1 MATSADAMSAAADLL
16 ENRKTIAETRARLQQ
31 LDAEITAAEAAL
43 DKALKGGDA
52 AAATFAE
59 AAHAQ
64 RERAEAAELRRVR
77 LIEREQAE
85 QTHAQWEKDV
95 ANDLYGRRHP
105 PEPPTADSVE
115 VPPEPEPPSA
125 KKLEA
130 EDKALRG
137 FISGIAPAA
146 DAAKKYADLLAE
158 RDALRALMAEACA
171 ATSSLLSAARDA
183 AALADARLAE
193 EEARRRQELAALE
206 ATRDETAGHIAKLR
220 KLLGMK

>member
-1 MATSADAMSAAADLL
+1 TPRRRWQCGWCC
-16 ENRKTIAETRARLQQ
+16 RKPQRYRIPP
-31 LDAEITAAEAAL
+31 
-43 DKALKGGDA
+43 GP
-52 AAATFAE
+52 FP
-59 AAHAQ
+59 AAHHG
-64 RERAEAAELRRVR
+64 RGPDR
-77 LIEREQAE
+77 LPHR
-85 QTHAQWEKDV
+85 
-95 ANDLYGRRHP
+95 RRHP
-105 PEPPTADSVE
+105 PEPPKADGIE

-137 FISGIAPAA
+137 FISGMAPAA
-146 DAAKKYADLLAE
+146 DAAKKYADLLTE

-171 ATSSLLSAARDA
+171 ATSSLMSAAQDA

-206 ATRDETAGHIAKLR
+206 AAKDETAGRIAKLR

>member
-1 MATSADAMSAAADLL
+1 VSAAADLL
-16 ENRKTIAETRARLQQ
+16 ENRKTIAETRARLRQ
-31 LDAEITAAEAAL
+31 LDAEINAAEAAL

-59 AAHAQ
+59 AARAQ

-77 LIEREQAE
+77 LIEREHAE
-85 QTHAQWEKDV
+85 QAHAQWEKDV
-95 ANDLYGRRHP
+95 ENGDIYGRRHP
-105 PEPPTADSVE
+105 PEPPKADGIE

-171 ATSSLLSAARDA
+171 ATSSLLSAAQDA

-206 ATRDETAGHIAKLR
+206 ATRDETAGRIAKLR

>member
-1 MATSADAMSAAADLL
+1 MSAAADLL

-59 AAHAQ
+59 AARTQ

-85 QTHAQWEKDV
+85 QAHAQWQKDV
-95 ANDLYGRRHP
+95 ESDPYGRRHA

-115 VPPEPEPPSA
+115 VPPEPEPPSE

-171 ATSSLLSAARDA
+171 ATSSLLSAAQEA

-206 ATRDETAGHIAKLR
+206 ATRDETAGRIAKLR

>member
-1 MATSADAMSAAADLL
+1 MASPSVASAAADLL
-16 ENRKTIAETRARLQQ
+16 ENRKTIAETRARLRQ
-31 LDAEITAAEAAL
+31 LDAEIAAAEAAL

-59 AAHAQ
+59 AARAQ

-77 LIEREQAE
+77 LIEREHAE
-85 QTHAQWEKDV
+85 QTHAQWERDV
-95 ANDLYGRRHP
+95 ENDVYGRRHP
-105 PEPPTADSVE
+105 PEPPTPDSVE

-137 FISGIAPAA
+137 FISGLAPAA

-171 ATSSLLSAARDA
+171 ATSSLLSAAQDA
-183 AALADARLAE
+183 AAHADARRAE

-206 ATRDETAGHIAKLR
+206 ATRDETAGRIAKLR
-220 KLLGMK
+220 KMLGMK